1 MKSTLFS
8 DGFAFV
14 DFNFGRYRY
23 TDNRHGSPYHY
34 LAVMKEGRCRIAAA
48 DYEITAQAGE
58 AFYIPMG
65 LPYQSYWHSD
75 GSVRFLS
82 YGFVYFP
89 GNVDYRLQKLPEKAA
104 ELITSIPLGYAPDAA
119 ALGRLYTVLG
129 ELLPEMEQAE
139 MSAADRLVRTAMEY
153 MARDR
158 GISVPELAR
167 LCCVSESTLYAA
179 FRTAAG
185 MTPNDMRQKLVAERA
200 VKLLM
205 TTAESVQQIS
215 DRLGFSSTDYFRRV
229 LRKHTGMS
237 PREIR
242 SGARRV

>member
-1 MKSTLFS
+1 MKHTLFS

-14 DFNFGRYRY
+14 DYNFGKYRY

-34 LAVMKEGRCRIAAA
+34 LATMEEGQCRIVST
-48 DYEITAQAGE
+48 DIEISAQAGE

-65 LPYQSYWHSD
+65 LPYQSYWHSE
-75 GSVRFLS
+75 GSVRFRS
-82 YGFVYFP
+82 YGFIYFP
-89 GNVDYRLQKLPEKAA
+89 GNTEYRLQKLSA
-104 ELITSIPLGYAPDAA
+104 EAYDLIREIPLRYEPDAGT
-119 ALGRLYTVLG
+119 LGCFFNVLSRLIPDMTPAEASTG
-129 ELLPEMEQAE
+129 E
-139 MSAADRLVRTAMEY
+139 RLVRAATEFM
-153 MARDR
+153 RKDTD
-158 GISVPELAR
+158 ISMPEVAQ

-179 FRTAAG
+179 FRQAG
-185 MTPNDMRQKLVAERA
+185 TTPNDVKQRLVVDRA

-205 TTAESVQQIS
+205 TTGNSVQQIS

-242 SGARRV
+242 SGAKGV